1 MSKYFI
7 FLQREIRFVNFKKF
21 LQVLNRRHIR
31 VKVMQS
37 IYALHQK
44 NSDDIE
50 KEEKFLLHSIDS
62 IQDLYLIMMSSLIE
76 IRKKEVVFLEASSKK
91 HLASPEEKNPNRKF
105 VNNAVLQLLEG
116 SSSLSIALEKRKI
129 NNWSMND
136 DYILILLNEIKQ
148 SSLYRN
154 YMSSKKRSFEEDK
167 EFVVDMFTELI
178 APNEKLYEYLED
190 NKLTWV
196 DDIPLVNT
204 QIQKQLKQ
212 ISEADEFRV
221 AKLYK
226 DQEDQE
232 FVSLL
237 FRKTVLNEVELA
249 KEYIDKTPNWD
260 ADRIAEIDT
269 IILKMAICEF
279 LKFPSIPIKVTIN
292 EYLELA
298 KEYST
303 PKSSIFINGILDNLV
318 KEFQNENKIQKT
330 GRGLIQN

>member
-1 MSKYFI
+1 
-7 FLQREIRFVNFKKF
+7 
-21 LQVLNRRHIR
+21 
-31 VKVMQS
+31 MQS

-62 IQDLYLIMMSSLIE
+62 IQDLYLIMLSSLIE
-76 IRKKEVVFLEASSKK
+76 IRKKEMIYLEASSKK
-91 HLASPEEKNPNRKF
+91 HLATSEEKNPIRKF
-105 VNNAVLQLLEG
+105 VNNAVLQLLED
-116 SSSLSIALEKRKI
+116 SNSLSIALEKRKI
-129 NNWSMND
+129 TNWAMND

-148 SSLYRN
+148 SSLYGK
-154 YMSSKKRSFEEDK
+154 YMMNKKSSFEEDK
-167 EFVVDMFTELI
+167 DFVIDMFSELI

-190 NKLTWV
+190 NKLTWI

-204 QIQKQLKQ
+204 QILKELKQ
-212 ISEADEFRV
+212 VVANEEFRV
-221 AKLYK
+221 TKLYK

-237 FRKTVLNEVELA
+237 FKKTVLNEIDLA

-279 LKFPSIPIKVTIN
+279 LKFPSIPVKVTIN
-292 EYLELA
+292 EYLEIA

-303 PKSSIFINGILDNLV
+303 PKSSLFIYGILDNLV
-318 KEFQNENKIQKT
+318 KEFQSEGKIKKT
-330 GRGLIQN
+330 GRGLM

>member
-1 MSKYFI
+1 
-7 FLQREIRFVNFKKF
+7 
-21 LQVLNRRHIR
+21 
-31 VKVMQS
+31 MQS

-44 NSDDIE
+44 SSDDIE

-62 IQDLYLIMMSSLIE
+62 IQDLYLIMVSCLIE
-76 IRKKEVVFLEASSKK
+76 IRKKEVIFLETSSKK
-91 HLASPEEKNPNRKF
+91 HLATPEEKNPNKKF
-105 VNNAVLQLLEG
+105 IDNAVLALLED
-116 SSSLSIALEKRKI
+116 SSTVRSAMEKRKI
-129 NNWSMND
+129 NKWEMND

-148 SSLYRN
+148 SSLYEN
-154 YMSSKKRSFEEDK
+154 YMMNKKSSFEEDK
-167 EFVVDMFTELI
+167 DFVIDMFTELI
-178 APNEKLYEYLED
+178 APNDKLYEYLED

-204 QIQKQLKQ
+204 QILKQLKQ
-212 ISEADEFRV
+212 VTDKQDFSV
-221 AKLYK
+221 TKLYK
-226 DQEDQE
+226 DEEDKE

-237 FRKTVLNEVELA
+237 FKKTVLNEIDLA

-292 EYLELA
+292 EYLEVA

-303 PKSSIFINGILDNLV
+303 PKSSLFINGILDNLV
-318 KEFQNENKIQKT
+318 KEFQQKNKIQKT